1 MQIPEIV
8 IPEIKVFTNI
18 PATNESLNI
27 PLPNVGMPGCIKT
40 HRDISIKNTQI
51 VNDDPNG
58 VFYTCPDGSSIP
70 SYIPIDYNP
79 RKLEIVKESKPS
91 AIDTPD
97 PPKTDTPEIPKN
109 EKKEEIV
116 IPPCPD
122 PKSALRVGSYANSKK
137 LEKVKA
143 FELVN
148 NECNII
154 WEPVKFSE
162 SYIPTVST
170 IISTGAIA
178 LVAATSPLILNIIK
192 PLIKNLIKKVTT
204 RKKS

>member
-1 MQIPEIV
+1 LEIPEIV
-8 IPEIKVFTNI
+8 IPEIKVFIYI

-27 PLPNVGMPGCIKT
+27 PLPNVSMPGCVKT
-40 HRDISIKNTQI
+40 HRDISIKNTQM

-58 VFYTCPDGSSIP
+58 AFYTCPDGSSIP

-79 RKLEIVKESKPS
+79 RKLEIVEQSKPS
-91 AIDTPD
+91 NINTTDTPQ
-97 PPKTDTPEIPKN
+97 TNTPEIPNN
-109 EKKEEIV
+109 ETKEEIV
-116 IPPCPD
+116 IPLCPD
-122 PKSALRVGSYANSKK
+122 PKSALRVGSYANSEK

-154 WEPVKFSE
+154 WEPVPFSE
-162 SYIPTVST
+162 SYIPSIPT
-170 IISTGAIA
+170 IISTSAIA

>member
-1 MQIPEIV
+1 MEIPEIV
-8 IPEIKVFTNI
+8 IPEIKVFTYI

-27 PLPNVGMPGCIKT
+27 PLPNVGMPGCVKT

-51 VNDDPNG
+51 VQDDPNG
-58 VFYTCPDGSSIP
+58 SYYSCPDGSYIP
-70 SYIPIDYNP
+70 SYIPLDYNP
-79 RKLEIVKESKPS
+79 SKLEIVKESKP
-91 AIDTPD
+91 TNTNTTET
-97 PPKTDTPEIPKN
+97 PKTTTPEIPKN
-109 EKKEEIV
+109 EKKDAIV

-122 PKSALRVGSYANSKK
+122 PKSALRVGSYANSEK

-154 WEPVKFSE
+154 WEPVPFSE
-162 SYIPTVST
+162 SYVPSIST
-170 IISTGAIA
+170 IISTSAIA

-204 RKKS
+204 KKKS

>member
-1 MQIPEIV
+1 MEIPEIV
-8 IPEIKVFTNI
+8 IPEIKVFTYI
-18 PATNESLNI
+18 PATNKSLNV
-27 PLPNVGMPGCIKT
+27 PLPNVGMPGCVKT

-51 VNDDPNG
+51 VNDDSNG
-58 VFYTCPDGSSIP
+58 AYYTCPDGSSIP

-79 RKLEIVKESKPS
+79 RKLEIVEESKPS
-91 AIDTPD
+91 NYNTTDTPQ
-97 PPKTDTPEIPKN
+97 TNTPEIPKN
-109 EKKEEIV
+109 ETKEEIV

-122 PKSALRVGSYANSKK
+122 PKSALRVGSYANDKK
-137 LEKVKA
+137 LERVKA

-154 WEPVKFSE
+154 WEDVPFSE

-192 PLIKNLIKKVTT
+192 PLIKNLVKKVTKK
-204 RKKS
+204 KKS

>member
-1 MQIPEIV
+1 MEIPEIV
-8 IPEIKVFTNI
+8 IPEIKVFTYI

-27 PLPNVGMPGCIKT
+27 PLPNVGMPGCVKT

-51 VNDDPNG
+51 VQDDPNG
-58 VFYTCPDGSSIP
+58 SYFSCPDGSYIP
-70 SYIPIDYNP
+70 SYIPLDYNP
-79 RKLEIVKESKPS
+79 SKLEIVKESKP
-91 AIDTPD
+91 TNTNTTET
-97 PPKTDTPEIPKN
+97 PKTTTPEIPKN
-109 EKKEEIV
+109 EKKDEIV

-122 PKSALRVGSYANSKK
+122 PKSALRVGSYANSEK

-154 WEPVKFSE
+154 WEDVPFSE
-162 SYIPTVST
+162 SYIPSIPT
-170 IISTGAIA
+170 IISTSAIA

>member
-1 MQIPEIV
+1 MEIPEIV
-8 IPEIKVFTNI
+8 IPEIKVFTYI

-27 PLPNVGMPGCIKT
+27 PLPNVGMPGCVKT

-51 VNDDPNG
+51 VQDDPNG
-58 VFYTCPDGSSIP
+58 AFYTCPDGSSIP

-79 RKLEIVKESKPS
+79 RKLEIVEESKPTNLNTS
-91 AIDTPD
+91 ETL
-97 PPKTDTPEIPKN
+97 KTNTPEIPKN
-109 EKKEEIV
+109 KTKEEIV

-122 PKSALRVGSYANSKK
+122 PKSSLRVGSYANSEK

-148 NECNII
+148 NECIII
-154 WEPVKFSE
+154 WEDVPFSE
-162 SYIPTVST
+162 SYIPSIPT
-170 IISTGAIA
+170 IISTSAIA

-192 PLIKNLIKKVTT
+192 PLMKNLIKKVTT
-204 RKKS
+204 KKKS